1 MKNKRLEYV
10 AIGLLVISL
19 CIVIVFIIFWCCW
32 QNSHSSLSS
41 FGSLTGGIIACMISA
56 ANAILLYVTLKA
68 QQEDIANSKR
78 KNEREHFEESFF
90 LMLDR
95 LDKVESNIVVQ
106 YEDIDSVELELKV
119 FNAQG
124 RYFFKFLYNE
134 LYWLKENFSDK
145 ASYVLFSE
153 SELSLSIE
161 GLNEELNGNPQDNRE
176 DVWSKRKKSLYEIEK
191 RHLTNNVY
199 NIQKDQWVEIKT
211 KDSSQIE
218 KECYSLIKRKWFF
231 AYEQWMRNVTYILQ
245 YIVDNAP
252 KAEQGNQS
260 MYFDMLRSQLT
271 KEELR
276 LIELHKK
283 VDNKLLNLCEQA
295 KLIQ

>member
-78 KNEREHFEESFF
+78 KNEREHFEKSFF

-106 YEDIDSVELELKV
+106 YEDIDRREMEHKSLS
-119 FNAQG
+119 AQG
-124 RYFFKFLYNE
+124 RFFFVFLYNE
-134 LYWLKENFSDK
+134 LYWLK
-145 ASYVLFSE
+145 
-153 SELSLSIE
+153 
-161 GLNEELNGNPQDNRE
+161 
-176 DVWSKRKKSLYEIEK
+176 
-191 RHLTNNVY
+191 
-199 NIQKDQWVEIKT
+199 
-211 KDSSQIE
+211 
-218 KECYSLIKRKWFF
+218 
-231 AYEQWMRNVTYILQ
+231 
-245 YIVDNAP
+245 
-252 KAEQGNQS
+252 
-260 MYFDMLRSQLT
+260 
-271 KEELR
+271 
-276 LIELHKK
+276 
-283 VDNKLLNLCEQA
+283 
-295 KLIQ
+295 